1 MEQTVNIQIFQAV
14 NKIESI
20 AEKSESDSVRIL
32 SEVRSE
38 FERLGNQQSGE
49 RRQMLEHIQSE
60 TESSNSRM
68 DKVLRNV
75 SDRMDELDGMY
86 DDIQVNKN

>member
-1 MEQTVNIQIFQAV
+1 
-14 NKIESI
+14 
-20 AEKSESDSVRIL
+20 
-32 SEVRSE
+32 
-38 FERLGNQQSGE
+38 
-49 RRQMLEHIQSE
+49 MLEHIQSE

-86 DDIQVNKN
+86 DDIQVNKK